1 VIVPLGPLP
10 ASNSPNMSS
19 ITEYISNFYQTNVKL
34 LSPIIITEIGDYE
47 MTVKYEQQRDAKIAC
62 RRNPYSGQ
70 RQLFTMDIF
79 KILRKMML
87 SEPGFCLI
95 GLTMYDLYS
104 SGNSNFVFG
113 EADTASYVGIFSFSR
128 YSPYYYNNVPDQF
141 MNPDIQL
148 SEDVMKKLLWRAVAV
163 SVHEIGH
170 MFGLDHCI
178 YFQCVLNGS
187 NSLPESDAQPQHLC
201 PVCLHKLYFII
212 EFDPAYRYNQLKDWY
227 HQHQFQ
233 EEWDWVDRSLQK
245 LCDQ

>member
-1 VIVPLGPLP
+1 VPLGPLP

-34 LSPIIITEIGDYE
+34 LSPINITEIGDYE
-47 MTVKYEQQRDAKIAC
+47 MTVKYEKQRDAKIAC

-70 RQLFTMDIF
+70 RQLYTMDIF
-79 KILRKMML
+79 KILRKIML

-128 YSPYYYNNVPDQF
+128 YSPYYYNNIPDQF

-148 SEDVMKKLLWRAVAV
+148 SVAVMKKLLWRAVAV

-170 MFGLDHCI
+170 MFGLEHCI

-187 NSLPESDAQPQHLC
+187 NSLPESDSQPQHLC

-212 EFDPAYRYNQLKDWY
+212 GFDPAYRYNLLKDWY
-227 HQHQFQ
+227 HQLQFQ
-233 EEWDWVDRSLQK
+233 EEWDWVDRALQK
-245 LCDQ
+245 LSDQ